1 MLMPKKTKYRKPHR
15 IKYEGKAKGN
25 TELQFGKYGL
35 MAKEGAW
42 ITAQQIKLL
51 SSAITHYMR
60 RGGNLDQYFPTLS

>member
-35 MAKEGAW
+35 MAKGAW
-42 ITAQQIKLL
+42 LQLNKSKLL
-51 SSAITHYMR
+51 IAIILYETWW
-60 RGGNLDQYFPTLS
+60 